1 MIKLA
6 KQREIFDRKSVI
18 AALDAL
24 GAADPRLRGSR
35 KARADVLALMKDVL
49 SRGQAA
55 VKARLAGGARGSAV
69 MAANSFLI
77 DQLLRVLFDHA
88 AEKLFPE
95 PNPTT
100 SDRLALVAI
109 GGYGRGE
116 LAPHSDIDI
125 LFLHP
130 YKLTARGEQIIEYI
144 LYMLWDL
151 GFKVGHATRSV
162 NECIRLSQKDM
173 MIRTSVLESRFI
185 WGDEALLEDLTT
197 RFDKEVVANTA
208 REFIEVKLAER
219 DARHRRFGL
228 TRYMVEPNVKE
239 GKGGQRDLHT
249 LFWKIGRALV

>member
-151 GFKVGHATRSV
+151 GLKVGQATRSV
-162 NECIRLSQKDM
+162 RDCIRRAKADM
-173 MIRTSVLESRFI
+173 TIRTS
-185 WGDEALLEDLTT
+185 LLEARFLWGAEPIYQDFRT
-197 RFDKEVVANTA
+197 RFRTEVIPGTEAEFVAA
-208 REFIEVKLAER
+208 KLAE
-219 DARHRRFGL
+219 
-228 TRYMVEPNVKE
+228 
-239 GKGGQRDLHT
+239 
-249 LFWKIGRALV
+249 IGRASCRERV